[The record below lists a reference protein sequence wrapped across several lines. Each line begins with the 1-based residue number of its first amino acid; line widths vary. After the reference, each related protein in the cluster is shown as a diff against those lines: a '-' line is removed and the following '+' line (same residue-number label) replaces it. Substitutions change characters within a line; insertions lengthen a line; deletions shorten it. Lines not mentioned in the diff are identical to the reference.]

1 MRYNEIATIVEKKR
15 RKKKSHAY
23 AGGWFYP
30 GYSWVGDASG
40 SGDGGGGESVVH
52 ENFYVDVPNEDWL
65 QDKVDYAK
73 SKPRNSFGVPFMGST
88 TAYVKNNVRVPVD
101 ILKQLPGMR
110 GEQKNVR
117 KDDLFA
123 IMKIM
128 KDTGKLP
135 TLDNGEEY
143 APFINVAYNGEA
155 WVNEGNHRIMAAA
168 ALGWKDLPVQISY
181 FDGGERIESGAMY
194 PAKIGLGN
202 PLDENF
208 ADGKKPGRKGLA
220 KRSGVNCKQSV
231 SKLRT
236 IAKNSSGEKQR
247 MAHWCANMKSGK
259 NESMTLDEGLE
270 KYALVLALASALA
283 GPAQAAEPSPG
294 MEAVA
299 KAISIGRQINNF
311 KGYGREGLEAEAHQE
326 LKNIFRTINKEPGAN
341 SRVLP
346 IIRDMAKQPADVPI
360 PPVSTQTQPQ
370 PQAQQP
376 ANTATKHAP
385 ILNPDGRPSRRS
397 APR

>member
-1 MRYNEIATIVEKKR
+1 MRYNEIATVVEKKH
-15 RKKKSHAY
+15 RKKKSRAY

-30 GYSWVGDASG
+30 GYSWVGDGGS
-40 SGDGGGGESVVH
+40 SGDGGGGESAVH
-52 ENFYVDVPNEDWL
+52 ENFYVDVPNEEWL
-65 QDKVDYAK
+65 QDKIDYAK
-73 SKPRNSFGVPFMGST
+73 SKPRNSYGVPYLGST
-88 TAYVKNNVRVPVD
+88 TAYVKNNVRVPIE

-128 KDTGKLP
+128 KDTDKLP
-135 TLDNGEEY
+135 LTDSGEEY
-143 APFINVAYNGEA
+143 APFVNVAYNGEA

-181 FDGGERIESGAMY
+181 FDGGERIKYGALY
-194 PAKIGLGN
+194 PSKIGLGN
-202 PLDENF
+202 
-208 ADGKKPGRKGLA
+208 
-220 KRSGVNCKQSV
+220 
-231 SKLRT
+231 
-236 IAKNSSGEKQR
+236 
-247 MAHWCANMKSGK
+247 
-259 NESMTLDEGLE
+259 LDEGFE

-283 GPAQAAEPSPG
+283 GPGTVQAAEPSPG

-299 KAISIGRQINNF
+299 KAVSIGRQINKF
-311 KGYGREGLEAEAHQE
+311 KGYGREGLEAEAQQE

-360 PPVSTQTQPQ
+360 PPTATQTQPQ
-370 PQAQQP
+370 PQAQDTN
-376 ANTATKHAP
+376 AISRHAP
-385 ILNPDGRPSRRS
+385 ILNLDGRPSRRS